1 MNHKMNVEITAVDFP
16 SKEED
21 LGELAASD
29 GRTPVHLFTV
39 QKNLV
44 KEALLKLGNKAFAR
58 KTRMW
63 KNNDRHSGQMSQ
75 KFKIFGSKF
84 MVEEELRALQ
94 QAALKNIGS

>member
-1 MNHKMNVEITAVDFP
+1 M
-16 SKEED
+16 
-21 LGELAASD
+21 
-29 GRTPVHLFTV
+29 
-39 QKNLV
+39 
-44 KEALLKLGNKAFAR
+44 GNKAYAR